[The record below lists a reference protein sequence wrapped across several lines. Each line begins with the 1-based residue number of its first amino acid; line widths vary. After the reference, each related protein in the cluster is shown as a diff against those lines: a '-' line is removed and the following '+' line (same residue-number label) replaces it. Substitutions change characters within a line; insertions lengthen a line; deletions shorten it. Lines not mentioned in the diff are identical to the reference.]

1 LEDVIV
7 GAPGGDRHPRSPSLL
22 LVGTLGFRFAA
33 DSMLEERGF
42 EPSVPVKSGN
52 VVDTI
57 IRLTAP
63 AQFAVERRIGIRDSV
78 AHAA

>member
-1 LEDVIV
+1 MSILQ
-7 GAPGGDRHPRSPSLL
+7 
-22 LVGTLGFRFAA
+22 
-33 DSMLEERGF
+33 EERGF
-42 EPSVPVKSGN
+42 EPSVPVKSGS